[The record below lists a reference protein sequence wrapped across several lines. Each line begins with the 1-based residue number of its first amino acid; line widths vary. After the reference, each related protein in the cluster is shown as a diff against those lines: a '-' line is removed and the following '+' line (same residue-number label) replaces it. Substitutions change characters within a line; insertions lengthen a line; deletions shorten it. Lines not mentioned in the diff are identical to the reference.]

1 MVWLGRVVPGR
12 VVGSLMTI
20 VLGSFP
26 EKRATNKTNNFS
38 KADSKLRHG
47 LLELLRVGSGQIV
60 MTSQDEQT
68 GVRATLDELDLSRY
82 EPDQVAPGLRPVFI
96 WKACL

>member
-1 MVWLGRVVPGR
+1 M
-12 VVGSLMTI
+12 
-20 VLGSFP
+20 FY
-26 EKRATNKTNNFS
+26 S
-38 KADSKLRHG
+38 KNDAFELN
-47 LLELLRVGSGQIV
+47 LEPFVQVGSGQIV